1 MKKILLIAALLLAG
15 IASAQVYKGKGDT
28 KLQIGFNAQNHAN
41 GITGTVDFGIG
52 KNLSYGFSATYLL
65 GADKIG
71 DVKPDF
77 GDRADIKARLN
88 ANIGDVLGIGETVDV
103 YPGLNLGLR
112 NFGGH
117 LGVRYFFTDGFG
129 LFSEAAVPFAKYDS
143 NVQGFD
149 HYNNQFTFQIG
160 AVFNL

>member
-1 MKKILLIAALLLAG
+1 MKKMLLIAALAFSG
-15 IASAQVYKGKGDT
+15 VVSAQAYKGKGDT
-28 KLQIGFNAQNHAN
+28 KLQIGYNAQSHAN
-41 GITGTVDFGIG
+41 GISGTVDFGIG

-65 GADKIG
+65 DADKIG

-77 GDRADIKARLN
+77 ADRADIKARLN
-88 ANIGDVLGIGETVDV
+88 ANIGDVIGIGDVVDV

-129 LFSEAAVPFAKYDS
+129 LYSEAAVPFAKYDS
-143 NVQGFD
+143 DVHGFD